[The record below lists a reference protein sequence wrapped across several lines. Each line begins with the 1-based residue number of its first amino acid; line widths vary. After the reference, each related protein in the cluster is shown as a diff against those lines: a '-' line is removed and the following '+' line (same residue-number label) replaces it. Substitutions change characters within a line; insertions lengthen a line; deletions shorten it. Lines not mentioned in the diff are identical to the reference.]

1 MQALQNFLMK
11 WLMPIANKLEKQKH
25 LQSIKDGMI
34 GSIPF
39 VVVGSLCL
47 LPTAFMNLL
56 GSGAIYDAINAVNP
70 FFSVIAKYT
79 NDILS
84 IFVAYQIAKQL
95 AKRYDIDSPI
105 IGVSAI
111 AVHLILVGFDVEG
124 GIGSSYLG
132 SSGLFVSI
140 ISGLLVVEITR
151 FLQKHN
157 IIIRLPESVPA
168 MVGESFSS
176 LIPLIVNTAIAS
188 IVATCCTQYAGTVF
202 PQLIMNVL
210 APAISTMDTLPALLI
225 VIFLT
230 QLLWF
235 FGLHGP
241 SITSAIWSPF
251 AIAYGAE
258 NIAAY
263 AAGEPVTHI
272 FTFGLYYNVLQVC
285 GSGLTLGLVFFMIR
299 SKCESYKA
307 IGKAAIV
314 PSLFGINEPVI
325 FGAPILLNPFM
336 FIPFVFG
343 PLLVTVI
350 TWFAF
355 DLGMVGM
362 PIANPPG
369 FMPPGVGAFLM
380 TLDWRSV
387 VLVFLLLALMA
398 LIYYPFFKAMEK
410 DELKAQVEK
419 EAESKAAE
427 A

>member
-34 GSIPF
+34 GNIPII
-39 VVVGSLCL
+39 VVGSLCL

-56 GSGAIYDAINAVNP
+56 GSGPVYDVLNSINP
-70 FFSVIAKYT
+70 YFTVIAKYT
-79 NDILS
+79 NDLVS
-84 IFVAYQIAKQL
+84 IFAAYLIAKQL
-95 AKRYDIDSPI
+95 AKRYDIDNSAVGI
-105 IGVSAI
+105 CAI
-111 AVHLILVGFDVEG
+111 AVHLILVGFDVEN
-124 GIGSSYLG
+124 GIGTAYLG
-132 SSGLFVSI
+132 ASGLFVGI
-140 ISGLLVVEITR
+140 ISSIMSVEVTRLLR
-151 FLQKHN
+151 KHN

-176 LIPLIVNTAIAS
+176 LIPLIVNVAIAS
-188 IVATCCTQYAGTVF
+188 IVATTCTSVTGVVF
-202 PQLIMNVL
+202 PQFVMNIL

-241 SITSAIWSPF
+241 SITSAVWSPF

-263 AAGEPVTHI
+263 AAGEPVQHI

-285 GSGLTLGLVFFMIR
+285 GSGLTLGLVLFMIR
-299 SKCESYKA
+299 SKCKSYSA

-343 PLLVTVI
+343 PLVITVI

-387 VLVFLLLALMA
+387 VLVFALLILMA
-398 LIYYPFFKAMEK
+398 IFYYPFFKAMEK
-410 DELKAQVEK
+410 DELEK
-419 EAESKAAE
+419 EKQNE
-427 A
+427 ANAG

>member
-34 GSIPF
+34 GNIPII
-39 VVVGSLCL
+39 VVGSLCL

-56 GSGAIYDAINAVNP
+56 GSGPVYDVLNSINP
-70 FFSVIAKYT
+70 YFTVIAKYT
-79 NDILS
+79 NDLVS
-84 IFVAYQIAKQL
+84 IFAAYLIAKQL
-95 AKRYDIDSPI
+95 AKRYDIDNSAVGI
-105 IGVSAI
+105 CAI
-111 AVHLILVGFDVEG
+111 AVHLILVGFDVEN
-124 GIGSSYLG
+124 GIGTAYLG
-132 SSGLFVSI
+132 ASGLFVGI
-140 ISGLLVVEITR
+140 ISSIMSVEVTRLLR
-151 FLQKHN
+151 KHN

-176 LIPLIVNTAIAS
+176 LIPLVVNVAIAS
-188 IVATCCTQYAGTVF
+188 IIATTCTSVTGVVF
-202 PQLIMNVL
+202 PQFVMNIL

-241 SITSAIWSPF
+241 SITSAVWSPF

-263 AAGEPVTHI
+263 AAGEPVQHI

-285 GSGLTLGLVFFMIR
+285 GSGLTLGLVLFMIR
-299 SKCESYKA
+299 SKCKSYSA

-343 PLLVTVI
+343 PLVITVI

-387 VLVFLLLALMA
+387 VLVFALLILMA
-398 LIYYPFFKAMEK
+398 IFYYPFFKAMEK
-410 DELKAQVEK
+410 DELEK
-419 EAESKAAE
+419 EKQNEANAA
-427 A
+427 

>member
-11 WLMPIANKLEKQKH
+11 YLMPIANKLEKQKH

-34 GSIPF
+34 GNIPII
-39 VVVGSLCL
+39 VVGSICL

-56 GSGAIYDAINAVNP
+56 GSGSVYDALNAVNP

-79 NDILS
+79 NDLVS
-84 IFVAYQIAKQL
+84 IYAAYLIAKQL
-95 AKRYDIDSPI
+95 AKRYDIDNSSV
-105 IGVSAI
+105 GVCAI
-111 AVHLILVGFDVEG
+111 AVHLILTGFDVEG
-124 GIGSSYLG
+124 GIGISYLG
-132 SSGLFVSI
+132 ASGLFVGI
-140 ISGLLVVEITR
+140 ISGILSVEVTRLLR
-151 FLQKHN
+151 KHN

-176 LIPLIVNTAIAS
+176 LIPLIVNVALAS
-188 IVATCCTQYAGTVF
+188 IIATGCTQLSGVVF
-202 PQLIMNVL
+202 PQFVMNLL
-210 APAISTMDTLPALLI
+210 APAISTMDSLWVLLI

-241 SITSAIWSPF
+241 SITSAVWSPF

-263 AAGEPVTHI
+263 AAGEPVQHI

-285 GSGLTLGLVFFMIR
+285 GSGLTLGLVLFMIR
-299 SKCESYKA
+299 SKCRSYNA

-325 FGAPILLNPFM
+325 FGAPIILNPFM

-355 DLGMVGM
+355 DLGLVGM

-387 VLVFLLLALMA
+387 VLVLLLLALMA
-398 LIYYPFFKAMEK
+398 VIYYPFFKTMEK
-410 DELKAQVEK
+410 DELKKEQEK
-419 EAESKAAE
+419 EQKAE

>member
-34 GSIPF
+34 GNIPII
-39 VVVGSLCL
+39 VVGSLCL

-56 GSGAIYDAINAVNP
+56 GSGPVYDVLNSINP
-70 FFSVIAKYT
+70 YFTVIAKYT
-79 NDILS
+79 NDLVS
-84 IFVAYQIAKQL
+84 IFAAYLIAKQL
-95 AKRYDIDSPI
+95 AKRYDIDNSAVGI
-105 IGVSAI
+105 CAI
-111 AVHLILVGFDVEG
+111 AVHLILVGFDVEN
-124 GIGSSYLG
+124 GIGTAYLG
-132 SSGLFVSI
+132 ASGLFVGI
-140 ISGLLVVEITR
+140 ISSIMSVEVTRLLR
-151 FLQKHN
+151 KHN

-176 LIPLIVNTAIAS
+176 LIPLIVNVAIAS
-188 IVATCCTQYAGTVF
+188 IIATTCTSVTGVVF
-202 PQLIMNVL
+202 PQFVMNIL

-241 SITSAIWSPF
+241 SITSAVWSPF

-263 AAGEPVTHI
+263 AAGEPVQHI

-285 GSGLTLGLVFFMIR
+285 GSGLTLGLVLFMIR
-299 SKCESYKA
+299 SKCKSYSA

-343 PLLVTVI
+343 PLVITVI

-387 VLVFLLLALMA
+387 VLVFALLILMA
-398 LIYYPFFKAMEK
+398 IFYYPFFKAMEK
-410 DELKAQVEK
+410 DELEK
-419 EAESKAAE
+419 EKQNE
-427 A
+427 ANAG

>member
-34 GSIPF
+34 GNIPII
-39 VVVGSLCL
+39 VVGSLCL

-56 GSGAIYDAINAVNP
+56 GSGPVYDVLNSINP
-70 FFSVIAKYT
+70 YFTVIAKYT
-79 NDILS
+79 NDLVS
-84 IFVAYQIAKQL
+84 IFAAYLIAKQL
-95 AKRYDIDSPI
+95 AKRYDIDNSAVGI
-105 IGVSAI
+105 CAI
-111 AVHLILVGFDVEG
+111 AVHLILVGFDVEN
-124 GIGSSYLG
+124 GIGTAYLG
-132 SSGLFVSI
+132 ASGLFVGI
-140 ISGLLVVEITR
+140 ISSIMSVEVTRLLR
-151 FLQKHN
+151 KHN

-176 LIPLIVNTAIAS
+176 LIPLVVNVAIAS
-188 IVATCCTQYAGTVF
+188 IIATTCTSVTGVVF
-202 PQLIMNVL
+202 PQFVMNIL

-241 SITSAIWSPF
+241 SITSAVWSPF

-263 AAGEPVTHI
+263 AAGEPVQHI

-285 GSGLTLGLVFFMIR
+285 GSGLTLGLVLFMIR
-299 SKCESYKA
+299 SKCKSYSA

-343 PLLVTVI
+343 PLVITVI

-355 DLGMVGM
+355 NLGMVGM

-387 VLVFLLLALMA
+387 VLVFALLILMA
-398 LIYYPFFKAMEK
+398 IFYYPFFKAMEK
-410 DELKAQVEK
+410 DELEK
-419 EAESKAAE
+419 EKQNEANAA
-427 A
+427 